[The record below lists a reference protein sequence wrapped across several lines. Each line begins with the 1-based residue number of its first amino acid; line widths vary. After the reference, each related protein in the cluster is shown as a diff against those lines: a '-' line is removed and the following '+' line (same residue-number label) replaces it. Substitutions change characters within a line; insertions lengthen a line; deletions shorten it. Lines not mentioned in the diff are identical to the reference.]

1 MPYKTP
7 SGDHYHMTYGCHG
20 ATIPC
25 DTKGLAPCSDCC
37 GKDGGAGSPGAGDAP
52 AEVVPSNRDRDEWQ
66 YTAVTGE
73 QVVEFRPAAA
83 SSIVQVGCVEEMPDG
98 TFSYGVATY
107 MTSGNDGKGSRALVY
122 AENREG
128 YATRE
133 EAIGHMYRDHIGGMD
148 GEAKWEGKAPNKLV
162 LEDGLPSDE
171 VRHPL
176 ITSGAFS
183 QSNAPRKMP
192 FWGHGVYS
200 LSDPPMSFLADR
212 PEAHKAFSFQPAGS
226 KDHAFECYVTQAPNG
241 SYCYEVNRRRRHL
254 GNRMGVIEDTVS
266 DYGYETYEDAV
277 AAAYRDNFLMRRG
290 QYTALDGAYDA
301 EVLNAMY
308 LTDVVR
314 AAAQGK
320 DAIVAQALP
329 RDYDERALVARLCV
343 WGAESRRKVGMAG

>member
-1 MPYKTP
+1 M
-7 SGDHYHMTYGCHG
+7 
-20 ATIPC
+20 
-25 DTKGLAPCSDCC
+25 
-37 GKDGGAGSPGAGDAP
+37 
-52 AEVVPSNRDRDEWQ
+52 
-66 YTAVTGE
+66 
-73 QVVEFRPAAA
+73 
-83 SSIVQVGCVEEMPDG
+83 
-98 TFSYGVATY
+98 
-107 MTSGNDGKGSRALVY
+107 
-122 AENREG
+122 
-128 YATRE
+128 
-133 EAIGHMYRDHIGGMD
+133 
-148 GEAKWEGKAPNKLV
+148 
-162 LEDGLPSDE
+162 
-171 VRHPL
+171 
-176 ITSGAFS
+176 
-183 QSNAPRKMP
+183 
-192 FWGHGVYS
+192 
-200 LSDPPMSFLADR
+200 
-212 PEAHKAFSFQPAGS
+212 
-226 KDHAFECYVTQAPNG
+226 TQAPNG